1 MEYRTAMADFHT
13 IVSQCRNMIA
23 NNRTGANTQYMD
35 ILEEE
40 LPEKD
45 LEGTVIAYSSNF
57 TLDLNSGQ
65 EITQDFIANIRY

>member
-1 MEYRTAMADFHT
+1 
-13 IVSQCRNMIA
+13 
-23 NNRTGANTQYMD
+23 MD

-45 LEGTVIAYSSNF
+45 LEGTIISYSSNF

-65 EITQDFIANIRY
+65 EITQDFIANIRYQFRV